1 MIFCIYIMIFFLVDL
16 DEKGI
21 IENLKGIED
30 MEIVIRIYYLLKIFF
45 LRE

>member
-1 MIFCIYIMIFFLVDL
+1 MISFLVDS
-16 DEKGI
+16 DEKGT

-30 MEIVIRIYYLLKIFF
+30 METVIRIYYLLKIFS